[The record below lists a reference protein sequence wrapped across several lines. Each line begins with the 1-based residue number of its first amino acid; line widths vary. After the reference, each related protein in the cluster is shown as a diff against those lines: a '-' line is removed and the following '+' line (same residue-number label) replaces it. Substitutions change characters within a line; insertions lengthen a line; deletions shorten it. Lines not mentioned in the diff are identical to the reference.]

1 MDFTIHFF
9 SRFGFSRF
17 GFDASDMATDGHPL
31 VTIASRWADD
41 GYTEELRELWSPRGE
56 LLTRSAVSSS
66 RGSEE
71 DVEDGGILRNDALR
85 SVPFTQAGNA
95 GMSPPPRSTKPLNS
109 LGSKRPEDEAC

>member
-1 MDFTIHFF
+1 
-9 SRFGFSRF
+9 
-17 GFDASDMATDGHPL
+17 MATDGHPL

-41 GYTEELRELWSPRGE
+41 GCTEELRELWSP
-56 LLTRSAVSSS
+56 

-85 SVPFTQAGNA
+85 RVPFTQAGNA
-95 GMSPPPRSTKPLNS
+95 GMSAPPRSTKPLNS